1 MKLVVFCLF
10 AVFCS
15 SSAGTVPKRLLK
27 EALSLLNDLRD
38 KVELDTQMLNT
49 LPQNIEDSC
58 CPLKCFQDN
67 LKSHFNTTDIRKL
80 SWSLN
85 RPITKKHLCSSGSD
99 TMLQCTDCDSNP
111 RESAGTFFTRLESLV
126 QKAINRLSE

>member
-1 MKLVVFCLF
+1 
-10 AVFCS
+10 FCS

-80 SWSLN
+80 SRSLN
-85 RPITKKHLCSSGSD
+85 RPIT
-99 TMLQCTDCDSNP
+99 LQCTDCDSNP
-111 RESAGTFFTRLESLV
+111 RESAGTFFRRLESLV